1 MIKIKNL
8 TKSFG
13 DAKILKGINLEIKQ
27 NEFCVLLGG
36 SGSGKTTLLNILSGT
51 SELSSGEISMQNKI
65 YTKKISLDKSRQ
77 IITQTY
83 SLMPWLSAKDN
94 IKFALKCSGIKDKFE
109 QEKRASK
116 FLELVS
122 LSHKAELFPHSL
134 SGGQKQRVAIA
145 RALSL
150 SPEVLFL
157 DEPFSALD
165 PITRTNLQKSLK
177 QMSKTQTTIF
187 VTHDIDEALFLADK
201 IVVLHDGVIIKEISN
216 PNFGVHDLKYFELKA
231 KIFDLINGEDNEVE
245 YAI

>member
-109 QEKRASK
+109 QEK
-116 FLELVS
+116 
-122 LSHKAELFPHSL
+122 
-134 SGGQKQRVAIA
+134 
-145 RALSL
+145 
-150 SPEVLFL
+150 
-157 DEPFSALD
+157 
-165 PITRTNLQKSLK
+165 
-177 QMSKTQTTIF
+177 TQTTIF

-201 IVVLHDGVIIKEISN
+201 IVILHDGVIIKEIIN

-245 YAI
+245 YTI

>member
-94 IKFALKCSGIKDKFE
+94 IKFALKCSGIKDK
-109 QEKRASK
+109 
-116 FLELVS
+116 
-122 LSHKAELFPHSL
+122 
-134 SGGQKQRVAIA
+134 
-145 RALSL
+145 
-150 SPEVLFL
+150 
-157 DEPFSALD
+157 
-165 PITRTNLQKSLK
+165 
-177 QMSKTQTTIF
+177 
-187 VTHDIDEALFLADK
+187 
-201 IVVLHDGVIIKEISN
+201 
-216 PNFGVHDLKYFELKA
+216 
-231 KIFDLINGEDNEVE
+231 
-245 YAI
+245 